1 MSEII
6 TELPESFLREFEQ
19 EVMGTIPDEKVQ
31 ADLRQAEIGRVL
43 INEGAQ
49 QIEGV
54 GQKLGT
60 IDARIWHRWHQMHPG
75 CWDDKQFR
83 DEFFSDNPKCRAP
96 GWTPKQS
103 KLRHGITFI
112 GGESVSNLKT
122 P

>member
-6 TELPESFLREFEQ
+6 TELPEGFLKEFEQ
-19 EVMGTIPDEKVQ
+19 EVLGAIPQEKVQ

-49 QIEGV
+49 AISGL

-60 IDARIWHRWHQMHPG
+60 IDGRIWHRWNQQHPG
-75 CWDDKQFR
+75 CWDDKTFR
-83 DEFFSDNPKCRAP
+83 DEFFSDNPQCRAP
-96 GWTPKQS
+96 GWKPKQNS
-103 KLRHGITFI
+103 IRKGITWV
-112 GGESVSNLKT
+112 GGQAVSNLKT